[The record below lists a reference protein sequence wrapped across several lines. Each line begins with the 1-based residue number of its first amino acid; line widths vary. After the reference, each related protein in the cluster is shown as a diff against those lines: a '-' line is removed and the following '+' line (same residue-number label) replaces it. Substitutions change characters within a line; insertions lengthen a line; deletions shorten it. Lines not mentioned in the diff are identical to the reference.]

1 MRIRV
6 IQKVWHGDA
15 ILHPGEVIDVEKKQ
29 ADKWIKSG
37 EAIAYP
43 EEATNGDGQN
53 GTEME

>member
-1 MRIRV
+1 M